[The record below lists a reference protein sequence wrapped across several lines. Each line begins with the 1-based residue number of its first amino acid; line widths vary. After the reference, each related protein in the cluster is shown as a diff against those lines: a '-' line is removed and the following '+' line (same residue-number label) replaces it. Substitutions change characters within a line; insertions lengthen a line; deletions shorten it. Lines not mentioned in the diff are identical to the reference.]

1 MKAFERIKTMT
12 INEKAL
18 ELHEKW
24 NGIAANGPILPS
36 PRTALPSETTATVL
50 DLMV

>member
-1 MKAFERIKTMT
+1 MT

-24 NGIAANGPILPS
+24 NGKLDTVSESTGKYPGRSLALLTLPALPS
-36 PRTALPSETTATVL
+36 PARS
-50 DLMV
+50 